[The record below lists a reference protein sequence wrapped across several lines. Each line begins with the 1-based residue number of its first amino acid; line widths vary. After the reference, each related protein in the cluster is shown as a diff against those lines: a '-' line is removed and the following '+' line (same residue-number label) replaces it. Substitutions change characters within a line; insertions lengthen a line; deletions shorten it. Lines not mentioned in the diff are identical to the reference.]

1 MTCRCVLYLAQ
12 DITFSG
18 CLGDSKLLRLST
30 RSSPKMHGLTDHI
43 LRILSQHWIAVSLTA
58 LALWLVKNRYHN
70 GLNKYPGPLLAS
82 LTNWWRFVDVYSRR
96 PEVTH
101 RALHSKYGDVVRLG
115 PNTLSFSDPQ
125 ALKSIYGL
133 NKGFIKVFTC
143 KISVQ
148 TIVDSLS
155 SLNSTLSNNPLLEA
169 TACSH
174 CSVQQTMIFMQDSA
188 VA

>member
-1 MTCRCVLYLAQ
+1 
-12 DITFSG
+12 
-18 CLGDSKLLRLST
+18 
-30 RSSPKMHGLTDHI
+30 MHGLTDHI

-82 LTNWWRFVDVYSRR
+82 LTDWWRFLDVYGRR

-101 RALHSKYGDVVRLG
+101 RALHRKYGDVVRLG
-115 PNTLSFSDPQ
+115 PNTLSFSDPR

-133 NKGFIKVFTC
+133 NKGFIKVRIFYHAFDRMPRPLLTC
-143 KISVQ
+143 
-148 TIVDSLS
+148 LY
-155 SLNSTLSNNPLLEA
+155 SLNSTLSSNPLLEA
-169 TACSH
+169 TACSR
-174 CSVQQTMIFMQDSA
+174 CLVQQTTTSMLDSA

>member
-1 MTCRCVLYLAQ
+1 
-12 DITFSG
+12 
-18 CLGDSKLLRLST
+18 
-30 RSSPKMHGLTDHI
+30 MHGLTDHI
-43 LRILSQHWIAVSLTA
+43 IRILSQHWIAVSLTV
-58 LALWLVKNRYHN
+58 LVLWLAKNRYHN

-82 LTNWWRFVDVYSRR
+82 FTDWWRFVDVYGRR

-101 RALHSKYGDVVRLG
+101 RALHKKYGDVVRLG

-133 NKGFIKVFTC
+133 NKGFIKVRTC
-143 KISVQ
+143 NCFEISVK
-148 TIVDSLS
+148 TTVNSLY

-174 CSVQQTMIFMQDSA
+174 CSVQQTMISMRDSA